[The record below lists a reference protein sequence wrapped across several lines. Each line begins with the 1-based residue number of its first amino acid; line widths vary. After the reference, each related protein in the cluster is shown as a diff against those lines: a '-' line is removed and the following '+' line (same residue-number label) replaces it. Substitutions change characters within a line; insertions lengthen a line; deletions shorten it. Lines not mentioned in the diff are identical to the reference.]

1 MKKFSFGVIVG
12 VIIVLVF
19 FAGFFTKA
27 NTLQKSIICQGFI
40 LNDENNDGLLDSVG
54 IDIQKTDG
62 TTRLVTTTKPEVLG
76 FFQRLLDAWLG
87 K

>member
-1 MKKFSFGVIVG
+1 MKKFLFGFVVG

-27 NTLQKSIICQGFI
+27 ETLPQSIICQGFI
-40 LNDENNDGLLDSVG
+40 LNDDNNDGLLDSVG
-54 IDIQKTDG
+54 LDIQKTDG
-62 TTRLVTTTKPEVLG
+62 TTRTVTTTKPEIVG
-76 FFQRLLDAWLG
+76 FFQKLLDAWLG